1 MVPAGTKPLQEV
13 AGHAPRDKGRQD
25 LGRSPAT
32 VWRPVGALGVFV
44 IQIKHDLGKA
54 VFADKVQDVA
64 KSIRKKLESLAS
76 HGSGKK
82 VSGGRK

>member
-1 MVPAGTKPLQEV
+1 MVPASTEPLQEV
-13 AGHAPRDKGRQD
+13 AGHAPRDKGRQG

-32 VWRPVGALGVFV
+32 VRRSVGALGVLV

-54 VFADKVQDVA
+54 VFVGKIQDIA

-76 HGSGKK
+76 HGDGKK
-82 VSGGRK
+82 TPGGQK